1 MDFLEFVKGLSLTG
15 SNPQK
20 RVVFY
25 SIDTLF
31 SKSFV
36 YFTGIQRGET
46 LDAFPTFVS
55 KEDIEIKGMVMKGV
69 HPFKGTD
76 YHFYEIP
83 VVHDLE
89 KPTKQCKITPYEILY
104 IRHVNGIP
112 IDATSLLFLKTHS
125 YLCIFRVQD
134 EHKLPAS
141 FYLSIPKIRLK
152 EQLFLPSLSEGI
164 FKAGYYLYTYERCL
178 ELPKEHLLTIPN
190 SIDLQKKGKVT
201 LRKGHVYINSHDMG
215 PFSVEPHT
223 SLTLIHVS
231 PQWITLKTDIPHS
244 NEEEWCVLRYF
255 CNMDNHWTG
264 TRSKEGYDSFSY
276 DQTYKTLNPDR
287 VRCVSISTS
296 RE

>member
-15 SNPQK
+15 ANPQK

-112 IDATSLLFLKTHS
+112 IDSTSLLFLKTHS
-125 YLCIFRVQD
+125 YLCIFRDKD
-134 EHKLPAS
+134 EQKLPAS

-152 EQLFLPSLSEGI
+152 EQLFLPSRNWES
-164 FKAGYYLYTYERCL
+164 YY
-178 ELPKEHLLTIPN
+178 
-190 SIDLQKKGKVT
+190 
-201 LRKGHVYINSHDMG
+201 
-215 PFSVEPHT
+215 
-223 SLTLIHVS
+223 
-231 PQWITLKTDIPHS
+231 
-244 NEEEWCVLRYF
+244 
-255 CNMDNHWTG
+255 
-264 TRSKEGYDSFSY
+264 
-276 DQTYKTLNPDR
+276 
-287 VRCVSISTS
+287 
-296 RE
+296 